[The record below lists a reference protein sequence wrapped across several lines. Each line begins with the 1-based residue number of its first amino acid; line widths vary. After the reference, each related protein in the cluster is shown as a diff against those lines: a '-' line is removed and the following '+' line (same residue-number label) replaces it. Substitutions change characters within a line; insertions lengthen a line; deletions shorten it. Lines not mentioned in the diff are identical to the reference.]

1 MKVTKD
7 SLSIIE
13 KRVALSYAIGQEDVI
28 FGRYSLMG
36 YIIDKLTDEDVR
48 DYAVDE
54 NGNNTEEYGFDIE
67 KVMAVEKEFFDN
79 KVLKGAYDELYADF
93 KLQLQKNISDTF
105 VTAIE
110 NLAQSLGNIN
120 TDELTTQFEKLM
132 VDMSKV
138 EK

>member
-1 MKVTKD
+1 MKVIKD
-7 SLSIIE
+7 SLSIVE

-28 FGRYSLMG
+28 LGRYGLMG
-36 YIIDKLTDEDVR
+36 YIINKLTDEDVK
-48 DYAVDE
+48 DYVVDE

-79 KVLKGAYDELYADF
+79 KVLKGTYDELYADF
-93 KLQLQKNISDTF
+93 KLQLEKNISDTF

-110 NLAQSLGNIN
+110 NFAQSLGNIN

>member
-7 SLSIIE
+7 SLSIVE
-13 KRVALSYAIGQEDVI
+13 KRVALAYAIGQEDVI
-28 FGRYSLMG
+28 LGRYGLMG
-36 YIIDKLTDEDVR
+36 YILDKMTDADVR
-48 DYAVDE
+48 DYALDE
-54 NGNNTEEYGFDIE
+54 NGEPTDEYGYDVE
-67 KVMAVEKEFFDN
+67 KVMAIEKEFFDN
-79 KVLKGAYDELYADF
+79 KNLKGAYDEVYNDF
-93 KLQLQKNISDTF
+93 KLQLEKNISDTF

>member
-7 SLSIIE
+7 SLSIVE
-13 KRVALSYAIGQEDVI
+13 KRVALAYAIGQEDVI
-28 FGRYSLMG
+28 LGRYGLMG
-36 YIIDKLTDEDVR
+36 YILDKMTDEDVR
-48 DYAVDE
+48 DYALDE
-54 NGNNTEEYGFDIE
+54 NGEPTDEYGYDVE
-67 KVMAVEKEFFDN
+67 KVMAIEKEFFDN
-79 KVLKGAYDELYADF
+79 KNLKGAYDEVYNDF
-93 KLQLQKNISDTF
+93 KLQLEKNISDTF

>member
-7 SLSIIE
+7 SLSIVE

-28 FGRYSLMG
+28 LGRYGLMG
-36 YIIDKLTDEDVR
+36 YILDKMTDTDVR
-48 DYAVDE
+48 DYALDE
-54 NGNNTEEYGFDIE
+54 NGEPTDEYGYDVE
-67 KVMAVEKEFFDN
+67 KVMAIEKEFFDN
-79 KVLKGAYDELYADF
+79 KVLKGAYDEVYNDF
-93 KLQLQKNISDTF
+93 KLQLEKNISDTF

-110 NLAQSLGNIN
+110 NLAQSLDNIN